1 MLLMEKDGRKKYV
14 PDAFVE
20 KYRSE
25 GYHVVGEDV
34 PSSPGSAP
42 DNEGSPDNTNETGD
56 EADSQQETDEH
67 KADEAPEKKPG
78 KKPPASSKK

>member
-1 MLLMEKDGRKKYV
+1 MHLMEKDGHKKYV

-34 PSSPGSAP
+34 PSSPSSAL
-42 DNEGSPDNTNETGD
+42 DNEGSSENTSETGE
-56 EADSQQETDEH
+56 EADSQKAPDDHTVDEV
-67 KADEAPEKKPG
+67 PEKKPG
-78 KKPPASSKK
+78 KKPPVGSKK